1 MSVANVNVVVITGN
15 LTQDPELRHTPGG
28 TAVCDLRVAVNSR
41 RKNRGGD
48 WVDKPNYFDV
58 TVWGARGEAAA
69 EHLGKGSPVA
79 VEGRLDWHE
88 YEAKDD
94 GGMRQVVEIIAD
106 AVQFLG
112 SSKPSEEAAASKEE
126 PEAEEEPE
134 PEAEAEVEEQLDLDE
149 EAEAQAESDEESE
162 LASLTREQL
171 DSRARDLGVE
181 NPERLQNKAAVMA
194 EIEAAQA
201 AYEFAGAESGEEG
214 LAF

>member
-15 LTQDPELRHTPGG
+15 LTKDPELRHTPGG
-28 TAVCDLRVAVNSR
+28 TAVCDLRVAVNGR
-41 RKNRGGD
+41 RKDRGGD

-88 YEAKDD
+88 FEAKD
-94 GGMRQVVEIIAD
+94 GGGKRQVVEIIAE

-112 SSKPSEEAAASKEE
+112 SSKPSQEAVASEEE
-126 PEAEEEPE
+126 PEAETP
-134 PEAEAEVEEQLDLDE
+134 EAEVEEQVDLDE
-149 EAEAQAESDEESE
+149 EAEAQAQSDEESE

-171 DSRARDLGVE
+171 DSRARDLGIE
-181 NPERLQNKAAVMA
+181 NPERMQNKAAVIA
-194 EIEAAQA
+194 EVAVAQA
-201 AYEFAGAESGEEG
+201 AYEFAEAESGGEE
-214 LAF
+214 LAY